1 MFKVLGD
8 WGFRIEV
15 LEFWGLRFG
24 CLEFDVS
31 GFKI

>member
-1 MFKVLGD
+1 MFKVLED